1 MVNWFSVYLSIY
13 LSMFIYVSI
22 NVRSIGAAVKLAETK
37 GVPLNELTLTDL
49 QSLHPSFTADVSALW
64 SYEHSAESRDSVG
77 GTSKRRVLEQI
88 EAVRSRYLSYY
99 PI

>member
-1 MVNWFSVYLSIY
+1 MVNWFYVYLS
-13 LSMFIYVSI
+13 IYVSI

-37 GVPLNELTLTDL
+37 GVPLNELTLPDL

-64 SYEHSAESRDSVG
+64 SYEHSVESRDSVG